1 MRRFG
6 SPLLLLIGKP
16 YCLGV
21 ALEPN
26 TKYLRTGCA
35 SLDRILGGL
44 PRGEATLIYGEPA
57 TGKTTLAL
65 QTASSAA
72 KNGWTTLF
80 IDADNSF
87 RPERLTYIAGDSE
100 TSRLI
105 LVSKPNS
112 FIGLTQLLTNL
123 GSYVSSEV
131 VLVVVDTVTSLYRKA
146 MMGDQNIFLLNR
158 ELNLQLAYLVETAR
172 TLGPAILITSQ
183 VRSIPQGRNLETR
196 IEPVATRV
204 VKFWSQRILRISTI
218 LDRGLR
224 EICIEKSETTDL
236 MGKRVKL
243 KLGKEGFTE

>member
-1 MRRFG
+1 M
-6 SPLLLLIGKP
+6 
-16 YCLGV
+16 
-21 ALEPN
+21 
-26 TKYLRTGCA
+26 
-35 SLDRILGGL
+35 
-44 PRGEATLIYGEPA
+44 
-57 TGKTTLAL
+57 
-65 QTASSAA
+65 
-72 KNGWTTLF
+72 
-80 IDADNSF
+80 
-87 RPERLTYIAGDSE
+87 E

-224 EICIEKSETTDL
+224 EICIEKAETTDL

-243 KLGKEGFTE
+243 KLGKKGFTE